1 MILNILH
8 IGDLRSVKR
17 ISVQNGLP
25 STPNA
30 ETLIADFPSDF
41 SDNSFKLNEIFQE
54 SN

>member
-1 MILNILH
+1 MILNILN
-8 IGDLRSVKR
+8 IDDIRSVKR
-17 ISVQNGLP
+17 TSVQNGLL

-30 ETLIADFPSDF
+30 ETLIADFQFDL